1 MPCCGMYSKYVP
13 VYLINRGNER
23 NLVIMKKCEVL
34 GYLFDY
40 TLTTHFEENKTR
52 FAKGLSLPTSEIYRM
67 QKHLAGGG
75 TSGITAERLLALF
88 WRKGLSLDEALRQYE
103 PSITASPRISDHESI
118 AFMNVGTQRDII
130 ECRKYK
136 REISQEIETEHRIST
151 LVYSLMIMIERHFCR
166 GSICKAASCDYCIII
181 SEQEICPFSL
191 LTQFINQLRQYY
203 FYSEESV

>member
-67 QKHLAGGG
+67 QKLLAGGG

-88 WRKGLSLDEALRQYE
+88 WRKGLSLDEALRKYE
-103 PSITASPRISDHESI
+103 PSVIDSPSMCDLNFVALMDVNAPRGI
-118 AFMNVGTQRDII
+118 M
-130 ECRKYK
+130 ECHKCM
-136 REISQEIETEHRIST
+136 REFSQEIETGHRIST

-191 LTQFINQLRQYY
+191 LTQFANQLRQYY
-203 FYSEESV
+203 FFREISV